1 LKLANM
7 SIRGFTFGALAAGIK
22 HPGSERPDL
31 GLIVSEKPAIA
42 AGVTTTNLVC
52 AAPVLITRKR
62 LETGLCRAVIIN
74 SGNANAYTGS
84 VGYQD
89 ALEITGAVAGLIG
102 DREDLVLPMSTGVI
116 GTHMPMDRIKEKL
129 PSLVAQLDAG
139 SFMDVAESMLT
150 TDTKAKTV
158 FLEGTVS
165 SGTFKIMGMAKGA
178 GMIAPAMATMLAV
191 IITDMEVDQPFLQ
204 RCLSSSVG
212 KSFNIISIDGDTS
225 TNDTALLLS
234 GGHPDA
240 IRLGRSAS
248 DRATFED
255 LLSKACMSLARQIV
269 SDGEGT
275 TKVIEI
281 RVQGAQND
289 HSAEMI
295 ARTIAESLLVK
306 TAFHG
311 EDPNWGRIIC
321 AAGRS
326 GCIFDPSR
334 VDLFIGSVQVVS
346 NGEPA
351 PASWENAAHE
361 VMKSREFSV
370 LLDLHSGDSQ
380 GVIFTTDLSEEYVTI
395 NADYRS

>member
-1 LKLANM
+1 MTLENTSVK
-7 SIRGFTFGALAAGIK
+7 GFTFNALAAGIK

-84 VGYQD
+84 RGYQD

-116 GTHMPMDRIKEKL
+116 GTHMPTERIRQRL
-129 PSLVAQLDAG
+129 PSLVAGLNAG
-139 SFMDVAESMLT
+139 SFMDVAKSMLT

-158 FLEGTVS
+158 FLEGKVS
-165 SGTFKIMGMAKGA
+165 SGTFRIAGMAKGA
-178 GMIAPAMATMLAV
+178 GMIAPSMATMLAV
-191 IITDMEVDQPFLQ
+191 IITDIEVEQPFLQ
-204 RCLSSSVG
+204 RCLTSSVK
-212 KSFNIISIDGDTS
+212 KSFNIITIDGDTS
-225 TNDTALLLS
+225 TNDTALILS
-234 GGHPDA
+234 GGDPDA
-240 IRLGRSAS
+240 FRLGPSAS
-248 DRATFED
+248 DRATFEG
-255 LLSKACMSLARQIV
+255 LLSEACVSLAHQIV
-269 SDGEGT
+269 SDGEGA

-281 RVQGAQND
+281 RVQGAQD
-289 HSAEMI
+289 LDSAERI
-295 ARTIAESLLVK
+295 ARTIAESPLVK

-326 GCIFDPSR
+326 GCVFDPSR
-334 VDLFIGSVQVVS
+334 LDLFIGSVQVVS

-351 PASWENAAHE
+351 SANWENAAHQ

-370 LLDLHSGDSQ
+370 LLDLHSGDGQ
-380 GVIFTTDLSEEYVTI
+380 GVILTTDLSEEYVAI